1 MPTVRPNKATLTLTG
16 SNVSV
21 GLTISPQ
28 SASVT
33 LFGHYGAASTGVDP
47 VTVEPGAAD
56 LSVTGG
62 VGEVVR
68 PVGPQPAAL
77 VLSGHPPVAATTLV
91 DTSAAL
97 LDQCEQIWEA
107 TRRLRRQEDALRRQQ
122 PLVRVWDAEWE
133 LQHLMTIDY
142 RSTFSWISN
151 DSGPGQSEIPFDSPL
166 AEWIHDMQG
175 RIERGE
181 NRNVHITVDYCGARW
196 SGRLDKYSVE
206 QRDDGDVVM
215 VVDWLNDYENT
226 KWIACWSNPFLPA
239 FIQFP
244 RVWLLPGP
252 ITWILKLT
260 MFLNLFRH
268 HNPLV
273 VLPDDPL
280 DFTSWFTN
288 LDQSTWQMVVKPQSF
303 LEGLGS
309 GVVWGLVSSRWKT
322 WHDMAHTMLEDGELS
337 VECRRYLP
345 GDEPPWPGAN
355 LRYGTLVFDLIDK
368 SGVHVGTS
376 NGGSIFDGLFRTV
389 AEFTDDFLD
398 STDELIVDADTPEDY
413 FLPGLKL
420 TKKEKPYV
428 VFREGDSSPIQ
439 SSSYIVSPAKGV
451 IVNVGGKSMP
461 GVNEAISASIQAA
474 GDILGSV
481 VQIGSLGGTIDTLV
495 KPIYEDTILAWWSV
509 KNFLRAQHSG
519 WSRYEEY
526 FQDGAD
532 KAYTIASLMVLRAG
546 FWATKTTVSWKVNVV
561 DGLPFLI
568 GDNGLGHF
576 FLDDRIGLVLRGDS
590 KIHVDRCRKLELA
603 WDEQTPPEWQITIGD
618 ERVHQDPAQRAWG
631 KIEAIV
637 SALKDLGVY

>member
-1 MPTVRPNKATLTLTG
+1 
-16 SNVSV
+16 
-21 GLTISPQ
+21 
-28 SASVT
+28 
-33 LFGHYGAASTGVDP
+33 VD
-47 VTVEPGAAD
+47 
-56 LSVTGG
+56 
-62 VGEVVR
+62 
-68 PVGPQPAAL
+68 
-77 VLSGHPPVAATTLV
+77 
-91 DTSAAL
+91 
-97 LDQCEQIWEA
+97 
-107 TRRLRRQEDALRRQQ
+107 
-122 PLVRVWDAEWE
+122 
-133 LQHLMTIDY
+133 Y
-142 RSTFSWISN
+142 KSTFSWISN
-151 DSGPGQSEIPFDSPL
+151 DSGPGQTELPMDSHV
-166 AEWIHDMQG
+166 AEYIKDMQG
-175 RIERGE
+175 RIDRGE
-181 NRNVHITVDYCGARW
+181 GRNVHVTVDYCGARW
-196 SGRLDKYSVE
+196 SGRMDKYSIE
-206 QRDDGDVVM
+206 QREDGDVVM

-244 RVWLLPGP
+244 RVWLVPGP

-273 VLPDDPL
+273 TLPDDPL
-280 DFTSWFTN
+280 DFQSWFTN

-303 LEGLGS
+303 LDAVGS

-345 GDEPPWPGAN
+345 GDEPPWPGAD

-389 AEFTDDFLD
+389 AEFADDFID
-398 STDELIVDADTPEDY
+398 STDELILDADTPNDY

-428 VFREGDSSPIQ
+428 VFREGNNSPIQ

-451 IVNVGGKSMP
+451 TVNVGGKSMP

-474 GDILGSV
+474 GDILGSIA
-481 VQIGSLGGTIDTLV
+481 QIGSLGGTIDALV
-495 KPIYEDTILAWWSV
+495 KPIYEDTILAWWSM
-509 KNFLRAQHSG
+509 KSPLRAQHSG

-546 FWATKTTVSWKVNVV
+546 FWATKTTTSWKVNVV

-568 GDNGLGHF
+568 GDSGLGHF
-576 FLDDRIGLVLRGDS
+576 FLDDRIGLVLEGDTG
-590 KIHVDRCRKLELA
+590 IHVDRCRKLDLA
-603 WDEQTPPEWQITIGD
+603 WDEENPPEWQITVGD
-618 ERVHQDPAQRAWG
+618 ERVHQDPAARAWG
-631 KIEAIV
+631 RIEQII